1 MCLSGRGVTFARCP
15 SSGSTGGVVTPAV
28 PLRVH
33 ACIQDL
39 ALLKSP
45 EEGGAKPS
53 NLAEAVALTGVAPQT
68 SAHAAGSDAL
78 AIATIIRD
86 LASHGVLPHDVLGA
100 PVAAPAAAPVASTN
114 VVKLRGLP
122 WQASTKDIE
131 AFFAPKSLVPK
142 RVVMSLTP
150 AGRPSGHAFVEF
162 EGVAEAA
169 ASLELNKQILGGRYI
184 EVFPSTPVSVA
195 PEWLALSFFYRR
207 RFQGQLFVALV
218 EGVGGLLL
226 LPCPPV
232 VVALQSLDM
241 CLLLWC
247 CCCFCCAQEDL
258 QASANLPSGGGLDSS
273 SPDTSFVVRMRGLPF
288 S

>member
-1 MCLSGRGVTFARCP
+1 M
-15 SSGSTGGVVTPAV
+15 
-28 PLRVH
+28 
-33 ACIQDL
+33 
-39 ALLKSP
+39 LKSG
-45 EEGGAKPS
+45 EEGATKPS
-53 NLAEAVALTGVAPQT
+53 NLAEAVALTGVSPQT
-68 SAHAAGSDAL
+68 SAHTAGSDAL

-100 PVAAPAAAPVASTN
+100 PVAAPAAAPVASTS

-162 EGVAEAA
+162 DGVAEAA

-184 EVFPSTPVSVA
+184 EVFPSTPVSAPRSTPHTHPPLWWRPMSAPHTPNSPPPPHPVA
-195 PEWLALSFFYRR
+195 RLHLDKHAASEARLCGAPLKLDLTHCCVSW
-207 RFQGQLFVALV
+207 VAGWGV
-218 EGVGGLLL
+218 E
-226 LPCPPV
+226 
-232 VVALQSLDM
+232 
-241 CLLLWC
+241 
-247 CCCFCCAQEDL
+247 QEDL
-258 QASANLPSGGGLDSS
+258 QASANLPSGAGLDSS
-273 SPDTSFVVRMRGLPF
+273 SPDTTFVVRMRGLPF